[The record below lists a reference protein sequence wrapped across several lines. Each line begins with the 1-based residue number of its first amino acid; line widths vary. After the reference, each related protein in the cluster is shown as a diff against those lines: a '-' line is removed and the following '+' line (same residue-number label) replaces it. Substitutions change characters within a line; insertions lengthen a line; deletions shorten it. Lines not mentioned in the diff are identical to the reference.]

1 MATLQT
7 ILLILILAG
16 LTFVGYWLKEM
27 PKIFNGKMMEKFRRE
42 NEKDIQR
49 EAFFR
54 QLKGD
59 DLADSF
65 SQWVSAIIE
74 LDSFTN
80 KMNGKDGEKL
90 LYDMQKKALMYGSE
104 QTVIVLSVMF
114 QHMYQSNAIENRMV
128 PNIGKNNKKEQNG
141 SMLMVFISYLIA
153 NLKFDFTGY
162 RIDPLDVLKLKIRD
176 YYKTEKDF
184 LEAKKSVEEKLK
196 DAGYKI

>member
-1 MATLQT
+1 MEIFQT
-7 ILLILILAG
+7 ILLALILAG
-16 LTFVGYWLKEM
+16 LAFAGYWFKEI
-27 PKIFNGKMMEKFRRE
+27 PKIFNAMKVEQSRRE

-74 LDSFTN
+74 LDSFSN
-80 KMNGKDGEKL
+80 KLNGKDGEKL
-90 LYDMQKKALMYGSE
+90 LNDMQKKALMYGSK

-114 QHMYQSNAIENRMV
+114 QHMYQSNAIENRIV
-128 PNIGKNNKKEQNG
+128 PNVGGSTKKEESG

-162 RIDPLDVLKLKIRD
+162 EIDPLDVIKLKIKD
-176 YYKTEKDF
+176 YHITEKEF
-184 LEAKKSVEEKLK
+184 LKAKKSVEEKLK
-196 DAGYKI
+196 NAGYKI